1 MTRLDD
7 AIERGRLA
15 LEEHLVRTQAP
26 ISPPMGIY
34 SGNATGQHRLSD
46 TVIEFCKGLWDIHNT
61 RSNEVEAVRRRVDAE
76 TNNRD
81 GFAAMKQHAREWDRT
96 AIMEYHMGNIT
107 LEDQTGAIHWAI
119 ENGTSKIKL
128 IESYIGEDHGEPTN
142 LDTALRDI
150 RSVQRVLKASGKD
163 ELQIAFIQNYWNFWD
178 ELDEDQLYEI

>member
-34 SGNATGQHRLSD
+34 SGSTAGQHQLSD
-46 TVIEFCKGLWDIHNT
+46 TVIEFCKNLWDIHNT

-81 GFAAMKQHAREWDRT
+81 GFAAMKQHARDWDRT

-107 LEDQTGAIHWAI
+107 LEDGAAIHWAI
-119 ENGTSKIKL
+119 RNGTSKIKL
-128 IESYIGEDHGEPTN
+128 IESYIGEDVGMPTN

-150 RSVQRVLKASGKD
+150 RSVQRVLRASGKD

-178 ELDEDQLYEI
+178 ALDEDQLYEI